1 MTTSTVRRENTNLQG
16 AGQTIAA
23 RPAGRCLHPVS
34 IQPSIPPREKIGP
47 VLLSI
52 AQERLWFL
60 DQINPGDASGTISD
74 RKSVVEGKSV
84 DLGGRRIIKKNTHLI

>member
-60 DQINPGDASGTISD
+60 DQINPGDASGTIS
-74 RKSVVEGKSV
+74 RATKITGPLKE
-84 DLGGRRIIKKNTHLI
+84 DLIKRALQIGRAHV